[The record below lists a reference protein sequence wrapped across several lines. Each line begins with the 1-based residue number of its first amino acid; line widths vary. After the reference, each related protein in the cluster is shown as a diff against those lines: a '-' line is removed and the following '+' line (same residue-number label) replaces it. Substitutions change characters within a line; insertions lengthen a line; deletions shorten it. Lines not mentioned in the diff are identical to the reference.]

1 MCSYLNCLCHQTM
14 SSSNL
19 NDNPNAKPDAN
30 LSAKPHSQHETKP
43 RQTPLKSIH
52 DLFATTRRPPEVD
65 LDSRFQGDVYEEL
78 DKLEYI
84 YMDELTAENF
94 YIDDVKPHHP
104 ISLVDFFEGLAQLA
118 TMGVVE
124 VTDIV
129 EAIHREILLRPL
141 GRFNKGNIDR
151 WQGGITGRIYGTVRQ
166 AMQLV
171 GNNIATGLRLYNH
184 ISKPKKVQPLPKNLR
199 RLVNILNGV
208 MGDHLVTHDNP
219 LAVSMVLHDTSNRVP
234 SEILSGRVIVLCHG
248 LCMSHLSWQISGEE
262 NLATALEKGIPKST
276 VLYLNY
282 NTGRRISSNGRSFAK
297 VLQNLVEDNPDITQ
311 IDLIGHSMGGLVS
324 RSALFYGK
332 EQGFGWVK
340 RVGNLVTLGSPH
352 HGASLEQ
359 IGNFVQDKIGKLPFA
374 GSLAKLGD
382 LRSAGIIDLRYGSI
396 RDADWK
402 SLEGRSVLPAEFR
415 HPTRLPLHVNTYLVA
430 AALIETHYENKTT
443 SLLGDGLVSVESAL
457 GEYTE
462 EHTLAVPEGHKAIF
476 YGVNH
481 MNLIYNPRVH
491 QQVIAWLLDNKLGDA
506 HEAKYGLKP
515 RIYSYPEN
523 DEI

>member
-1 MCSYLNCLCHQTM
+1 MRSPKSLNT
-14 SSSNL
+14 
-19 NDNPNAKPDAN
+19 
-30 LSAKPHSQHETKP
+30 
-43 RQTPLKSIH
+43 IH
-52 DLFATTRRPPEVD
+52 DLFATTRRPPD
-65 LDSRFQGDVYEEL
+65 ADSESDFQGDVYEEL
-78 DKLEYI
+78 DQLEYI
-84 YMDELTAENF
+84 YMDELTAKTVDNRDTQP
-94 YIDDVKPHHP
+94 YQP

-129 EAIHREILLRPL
+129 EAIHREVILRPL
-141 GRFNKGNIDR
+141 GRFNEGNLDR
-151 WQGGITGRIYGTVRQ
+151 WQRGITGRIYGTVRN

-171 GNNIATGLRLYNH
+171 GNNIAVGLRLYDNVV
-184 ISKPKKVQPLPKNLR
+184 KPKKVQPLPKSLR

-208 MGDHLVTHDNP
+208 MGDHLINHDNP
-219 LAVSMVLHDTSNRVP
+219 LAVSITLYDKDNCVQSG
-234 SEILSGRVIVLCHG
+234 ELSGRVIVLCHG
-248 LCMSHLSWQISGEE
+248 LCMSHLSWQVSGEN
-262 NLATALEKGIPKST
+262 NLGDTLVSKVPDST

-282 NTGRRISSNGRSFAK
+282 NTGRRISSNGRSFAR
-297 VLQNLVEDNPDITQ
+297 VLQNMLDSHPDITQ

-332 EQGFGWVK
+332 EQGFSWVE

-352 HGASLEQ
+352 HGASLER
-359 IGNFVQDKIGKLPFA
+359 IGNFVQYKIAKLPFA

-443 SLLGDGLVSVESAL
+443 RLLGDGLVSVESAL

-476 YGVNH
+476 YSVNH
-481 MNLIYNPRVH
+481 MNLIYSDRVH
-491 QQVIAWLLDNKLGDA
+491 QQIVAWLLESRLGDA
-506 HEAKYGLKP
+506 HEEKYGIDS
-515 RIYSYPEN
+515 RIYSYPVEA
-523 DEI
+523 DV

>member
-1 MCSYLNCLCHQTM
+1 MPS
-14 SSSNL
+14 
-19 NDNPNAKPDAN
+19 
-30 LSAKPHSQHETKP
+30 P
-43 RQTPLKSIH
+43 RHLDTIH
-52 DLFATTRRPPEVD
+52 DVFATTQQPYDIESAETSD
-65 LDSRFQGDVYEEL
+65 EAIFQGDVYEEL

-84 YMDELTAENF
+84 YVDELTASTVDDP
-94 YIDDVKPHHP
+94 YIRPYQP

-141 GRFNKGNIDR
+141 GRFNEGNLDR
-151 WQGGITGRIYGTVRQ
+151 WQRGITGRIYGTVRQ

-171 GNNIATGLRLYNH
+171 GNNLASGLRLYN
-184 ISKPKKVQPLPKNLR
+184 SVLKPKQVQPLPKNLR
-199 RLVNILNGV
+199 RVVNILNGV
-208 MGDHLVTHDNP
+208 MGDHLVNHDNP
-219 LAVSMVLHDTSNRVP
+219 LAVTMTLYNKNNTMQDDG
-234 SEILSGRVIVLCHG
+234 LSGRVIVLCHG
-248 LCMSHLSWQISGEE
+248 LCMSHLSWQIAGEN
-262 NLATALEKGIPKST
+262 NLGAALAKKLPDST

-282 NTGRRISSNGRSFAK
+282 NTGRRISSNGRSFAN
-297 VLQNLVEDNPDITQ
+297 VLQDLVENNPDITQ
-311 IDLIGHSMGGLVS
+311 LDLIGHSMGGLVS

-332 EQGFGWVK
+332 EQGFDWVK

-352 HGASLEQ
+352 HGASLER
-359 IGNFVQDKIGKLPFA
+359 IGNFVQYKIAKLPFA

-402 SLEGRSVLPAEFR
+402 SLEERSVLPAEFR

-462 EHTLAVPEGHKAIF
+462 EHTLAVPESHKAIF

-481 MNLIYNPRVH
+481 MNLIYSGRVH
-491 QQVIAWLLDNKLGDA
+491 QQVIAWLLNNKLGDA
-506 HEAKYGLKP
+506 HESRYALGS
-515 RIYSYPEN
+515 RIYSFPKEN
-523 DEI
+523 EAAD

>member
-1 MCSYLNCLCHQTM
+1 MRSPKPLN
-14 SSSNL
+14 
-19 NDNPNAKPDAN
+19 
-30 LSAKPHSQHETKP
+30 
-43 RQTPLKSIH
+43 SIH
-52 DLFATTRRPPEVD
+52 DLFATTRRPPD
-65 LDSRFQGDVYEEL
+65 ADSESDFQGDVYEEL

-84 YMDELTAENF
+84 YVDELSAENVDNSDTQP
-94 YIDDVKPHHP
+94 YQP

-129 EAIHREILLRPL
+129 EAVHREILLRPL
-141 GRFNKGNIDR
+141 GRFNDGNLDQ
-151 WQGGITGRIYGTVRQ
+151 WQRGITGRIYGAVRNT
-166 AMQLV
+166 MQLV
-171 GNNIATGLRLYNH
+171 GNNIAVGLRLYNN
-184 ISKPKKVQPLPKNLR
+184 ILKPKKVQPLPKNLR
-199 RLVNILNGV
+199 RMVNILNGV
-208 MGDHLVTHDNP
+208 MGDHLVNHDNP
-219 LAVSMVLHDTSNRVP
+219 LAVSMTLYDKNNYVQSGA
-234 SEILSGRVIVLCHG
+234 LSGRVIVLCHG
-248 LCMSHLSWQISGEE
+248 LCMSHLSWQISGEN
-262 NLATALEKGIPKST
+262 NLGNTLVSSLPNST

-282 NTGRRISSNGRSFAK
+282 NTGRRISSNGRNFAK
-297 VLQNLVEDNPDITQ
+297 VLQNLVEDNPDINQ

-332 EQGFGWVK
+332 EQGFSWVK

-352 HGASLEQ
+352 HGASLER
-359 IGNFVQDKIGKLPFA
+359 IGNFVQDKIAKLPFA
-374 GSLAKLGD
+374 GSLATLGD

-481 MNLIYNPRVH
+481 MNLIYSDRVH
-491 QQVIAWLLDNKLGDA
+491 QQILAWLLDNRLGDA
-506 HEAKYGLKP
+506 HEAKYALDS
-515 RIYSYPEN
+515 RIYSFPKQHEAA
-523 DEI
+523 D

>member
-1 MCSYLNCLCHQTM
+1 ML
-14 SSSNL
+14 
-19 NDNPNAKPDAN
+19 
-30 LSAKPHSQHETKP
+30 KP
-43 RQTPLKSIH
+43 RPLESIH
-52 DLFATTRRPPEVD
+52 DLFATTRRPPDE
-65 LDSRFQGDVYEEL
+65 LDTDEGFQGDVYEEL
-78 DKLEYI
+78 AKLEYI
-84 YMDELTAENF
+84 YVDELSAETVDNS
-94 YIDDVKPHHP
+94 YSKPHQP

-141 GRFNKGNIDR
+141 GRFNKGNLEH
-151 WQGGITGRIYGTVRQ
+151 WQRGITGRIYGTVRQ
-166 AMQLV
+166 AMQMV
-171 GNNIATGLRLYNH
+171 GNNIATGMRLYNTVL
-184 ISKPKKVQPLPKNLR
+184 KPKKIQPLPKNLR
-199 RLVNILNGV
+199 RVVNILNGV
-208 MGDHLVTHDNP
+208 MGDHLVTHHNP
-219 LAVSMVLHDTSNRVP
+219 LAVSMVLYDKYNCVQSDA
-234 SEILSGRVIVLCHG
+234 LSGRVIVLCHG
-248 LCMSHLSWQISGEE
+248 LCMSHLSWQISGEN
-262 NLATALEKGIPKST
+262 NLGNTLVSSLPNST

-282 NTGRRISSNGRSFAK
+282 NTGRRISSNGRNFAK
-297 VLQNLVEDNPDITQ
+297 VLQNLVEDNPDINQ

-332 EQGFGWVK
+332 EQGFSWVK

-352 HGASLEQ
+352 HGASLER
-359 IGNFVQDKIGKLPFA
+359 IGNFVQDKIAKLPFA
-374 GSLAKLGD
+374 GSLATLGD

-481 MNLIYNPRVH
+481 MNLIYSDRVH
-491 QQVIAWLLDNKLGDA
+491 QQILAWLLDNRLGDA
-506 HEAKYGLKP
+506 HEAKYALDS
-515 RIYSYPEN
+515 RIYSFPKQHEAA
-523 DEI
+523 D

>member
-1 MCSYLNCLCHQTM
+1 MP
-14 SSSNL
+14 
-19 NDNPNAKPDAN
+19 NPRPI
-30 LSAKPHSQHETKP
+30 ET
-43 RQTPLKSIH
+43 IH
-52 DLFATTRRPPEVD
+52 DLFATTRRPSDGELSAKAD
-65 LDSRFQGDVYEEL
+65 FQDDVYEALAEL
-78 DKLEYI
+78 DYI
-84 YMDELTAENF
+84 YVDELIAKNVDNSV
-94 YIDDVKPHHP
+94 IKLHQP

-141 GRFNKGNIDR
+141 GRFNNGNLEH
-151 WQGGITGRIYGTVRQ
+151 WQRGITGRIYGTVRQ

-171 GNNIATGLRLYNH
+171 GNNIAIGLRLYNTVL
-184 ISKPKKVQPLPKNLR
+184 KPKKIQPLPLNLR
-199 RLVNILNGV
+199 RMVNILNGV

-219 LAVSMVLHDTSNRVP
+219 LAVSMMLYDKDNYVQSGA
-234 SEILSGRVIVLCHG
+234 LSGRVIVLCHG
-248 LCMSHLSWQISGEE
+248 LCLSHLSWQVAGEN
-262 NLATALEKGIPKST
+262 NLGAMLTHKLPDST

-297 VLQNLVEDNPDITQ
+297 VLQDLVESNPDITQ
-311 IDLIGHSMGGLVS
+311 LDLIGHSMGGLLS

-332 EQGFGWVK
+332 EQGFSWVE
-340 RVGNLVTLGSPH
+340 RVGNLVTLGTPH

-359 IGNFVQDKIGKLPFA
+359 IGNFVQYKIAKLPFA

-402 SLEGRSVLPAEFR
+402 SLEERSVLPAEFR

-462 EHTLAVPEGHKAIF
+462 EHTLSVPEGHKAIF

-481 MNLIYNPRVH
+481 MNLTYNDRVLA
-491 QQVIAWLLDNKLGDA
+491 QVISWLSANRLGDA
-506 HEAKYGLKP
+506 HDAKYGLDS
-515 RIYSYPEN
+515 RIYSYPIDYEV
-523 DEI
+523 EI